1 MQETGES
8 LQWFVANVMCLIPK
22 RSMLLGIQS
31 CRVLRDARYKMLGGG
46 VLRVCNI
53 VFIQC
58 IGSCYAGKQQVGKQC
73 ADSC

>member
-1 MQETGES
+1 
-8 LQWFVANVMCLIPK
+8 
-22 RSMLLGIQS
+22 MLLGIQS
-31 CRVLRDARYKMLGGG
+31 CRVLRDERYKMLGGG
-46 VLRVCNI
+46 VLRVYNI